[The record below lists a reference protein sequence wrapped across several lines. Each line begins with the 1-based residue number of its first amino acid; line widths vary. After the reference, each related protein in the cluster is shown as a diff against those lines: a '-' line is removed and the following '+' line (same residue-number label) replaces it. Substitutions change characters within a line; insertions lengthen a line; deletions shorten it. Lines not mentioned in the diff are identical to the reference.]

1 MNGHHLILG
10 EIDDFLTGERMT
22 DTHDERYRQKI
33 ARFLVEDKGYARA
46 DIHPRLPLIVI
57 AGDRKGRLW
66 VDFTVVVDHR
76 HAMVIKYAPGS
87 LITRYRPALAIARLI
102 APYQI
107 PVVVVTNG
115 ETADILDGASG
126 RLRATGF
133 ERIPSREDLM
143 EQLAEAR
150 FPPIASARAQME
162 SRIVYAY
169 EIDGGCPCDDTAC
182 RIA

>member
-1 MNGHHLILG
+1 MDGHHLILG
-10 EIDDFLTGERMT
+10 TTIDLITGERIA

-33 ARFLVEDKGYARA
+33 ASYLLESCGYAREE
-46 DIHPRLPLIVI
+46 IRPRCPLIVA

-66 VDFTVVVDHR
+66 VDFLVEIHDCIG
-76 HAMVIKYAPGS
+76 MLIKYGPGS
-87 LITRYRPALAIARLI
+87 LVTRHRPALAMSRLM

-115 ETADILDGASG
+115 ETADVLDGLTGREIASG
-126 RLRATGF
+126 FDAIPTRQALRNHLQ
-133 ERIPSREDLM
+133 REALVPVSPQRSEM
-143 EQLAEAR
+143 EA
-150 FPPIASARAQME
+150 
-162 SRIVYAY
+162 RIVYAF